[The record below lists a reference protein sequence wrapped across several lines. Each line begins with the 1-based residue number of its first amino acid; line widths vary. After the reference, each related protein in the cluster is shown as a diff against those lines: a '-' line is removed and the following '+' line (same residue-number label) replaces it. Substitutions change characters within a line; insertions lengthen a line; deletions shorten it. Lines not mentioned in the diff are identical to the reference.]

1 MRIQQGSQSFISWA
15 LSLDPYINRLSEM
28 RFDEIPISL
37 LS

>member
-1 MRIQQGSQSFISWA
+1 MRIQQGSQSFISCA

-28 RFDEIPISL
+28 CFDGNLISL